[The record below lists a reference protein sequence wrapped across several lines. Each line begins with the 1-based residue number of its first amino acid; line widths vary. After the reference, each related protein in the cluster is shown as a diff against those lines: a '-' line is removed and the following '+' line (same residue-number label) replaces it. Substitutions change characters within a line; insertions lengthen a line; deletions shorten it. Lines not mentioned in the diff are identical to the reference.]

1 MRRLLTLTVTV
12 AAGVTAAVAAPVGA
26 AGAQAGATATEVD
39 VVYRTVDGEQVRAD
53 VYLPAGSSTD
63 RPAVLL
69 LHGGGWEGG
78 DKSELEWAGAALA
91 DLGYVA
97 VSANY
102 RLAPEHPF
110 PAAVDD
116 VRAAVRWLRAPE
128 QQERYGIDPKL
139 IGAAGSSAG
148 GHLVGMLA
156 AMGHGRRDRGS
167 RIAVGVSWSGPM
179 DLRKPAAD
187 VDHGRASSTGNGVP
201 IMLGCTRRDCPADPR
216 APRVARALRRPDR
229 RTPVHGRGRDRP
241 HPPELGEADGPRDD
255 SRRHPPQAPDRAGRR
270 PRRDA
275 RAVRER
281 GERHVP
287 RPVPPGTR
295 TLTAVEEAPAWHRP
309 RHPATS
315 VSGIPRPE
323 GAS

>member
-12 AAGVTAAVAAPVGA
+12 AAGITAAVAAPVGA
-26 AGAQAGATATEVD
+26 AGAQAGATATELD
-39 VVYRTVDGEQVRAD
+39 VVYRTVDGEEVRAD

-187 VDHGRASSTGNGVP
+187 VDHGRASPTGNGVP
-201 IMLGCTRRDCPADPR
+201 ILLGCTRRDCPAE
-216 APRVARALRRPDR
+216 RALRAS
-229 RTPVHGRGRDRP
+229 PVHYVDP
-241 HPPELGEADGPRDD
+241 TDAPIFMAEAETDLIPL
-255 SRRHPPQAPDRAGRR
+255 SWVKPMDRAMT
-270 PRRDA
+270 
-275 RAVRER
+275 RAGIHHKLRIE
-281 GERHVP
+281 
-287 RPVPPGTR
+287 PGDGHAE
-295 TLTAVEEAPAWHRP
+295 TLAPYVSEESVTYLDRYLRAPAP
-309 RHPATS
+309 
-315 VSGIPRPE
+315 
-323 GAS
+323 

>member
-201 IMLGCTRRDCPADPR
+201 ILLGCTRRDCPAD
-216 APRVARALRRPDR
+216 RALRAS
-229 RTPVHGRGRDRP
+229 PVHYVDP
-241 HPPELGEADGPRDD
+241 TDAPLFMAEAETDLIPL
-255 SRRHPPQAPDRAGRR
+255 SWVKPMDRAMT
-270 PRRDA
+270 
-275 RAVRER
+275 RAGIHHKLRIE
-281 GERHVP
+281 
-287 RPVPPGTR
+287 PGDGHAE
-295 TLTAVEEAPAWHRP
+295 TLAPYVSAESVTYLDRYLRAPAP
-309 RHPATS
+309 
-315 VSGIPRPE
+315 
-323 GAS
+323 